1 MYKQKSRDKSLNLGD
16 SNTKYFY
23 ALFKSNMKKSAIHS
37 IIDENGV
44 MVSNPPL
51 IGNAFVNHF
60 RNILAPAIFHG
71 GEDTLN
77 INVNDKPETDEAAQL
92 CRPITIEEIE
102 LAIKKSSS
110 NKALGLDGFTAQ
122 FFKICWPLVGK
133 DIAAAILDF
142 F

>member
-44 MVSNPPL
+44 TVSNPHL

-60 RNILAPAIFHG
+60 RNILAPAIFHE

-77 INVNDKPETDEAAQL
+77 INVNDKLETDDAAQL
-92 CRPITIEEIE
+92 
-102 LAIKKSSS
+102 
-110 NKALGLDGFTAQ
+110 
-122 FFKICWPLVGK
+122 
-133 DIAAAILDF
+133 
-142 F
+142 

>member
-1 MYKQKSRDKSLNLGD
+1 
-16 SNTKYFY
+16 
-23 ALFKSNMKKSAIHS
+23 MKKSAIHS

-44 MVSNPPL
+44 TVSNPHL

-60 RNILAPAIFHG
+60 INILAPAIFHE

-77 INVNDKPETDEAAQL
+77 INVNDELETDDAAQL
-92 CRPITIEEIE
+92 WRPITIEEIE
-102 LAIKKSSS
+102 LAIKKSPS
-110 NKALGLDGFTAQ
+110 NKALGLDGFNAQ